1 MTVCSFDGQTIKR
14 SSLVLVIMLSVCFKN
29 AEASDQLSY
38 GSPAFLGGT
47 FTGNGQM
54 NLSLALKK
62 IVPQDVKV
70 LFMDVDPNQMTRM
83 NYSKA
88 FVFNILND
96 FSKTYH
102 FNWELVENKLIIM
115 DRPAQARDGSTRT
128 PSVGVSNSIAL
139 GNTLNVSQSNTAYL
153 GPASI
158 TSMVSFASYSSVSD
172 RRLKTNITDSLYG
185 LDFINR
191 LKPVEYSLTSNVSRQ
206 LGFIAQEVEALD
218 QHYPAIVKPT
228 QANPYYALTYSTFIP
243 TLVKAVQELDLKV
256 QKISS
261 ATLATDSE
269 KTKSSQST
277 PGIVLLVMSVLVLML
292 MGIINAFTLQKL
304 KALKD

>member
-115 DRPAQARDGSTRT
+115 DRPAQAPDGGTRT
-128 PSVGVSNSIAL
+128 PSVDVLPTQDEQYLTGAQSIKP
-139 GNTLNVSQSNTAYL
+139 GE
-153 GPASI
+153 P
-158 TSMVSFASYSSVSD
+158 TSMK
-172 RRLKTNITDSLYG
+172 LPI
-185 LDFINR
+185 
-191 LKPVEYSLTSNVSRQ
+191 
-206 LGFIAQEVEALD
+206 QEVEGTQPQQFFDVRIEDETLSLAIRRWSIESGYQLVWDTDKDFTAIKTSYNGLNYLD
-218 QHYPAIVKPT
+218 AVGNVMRDTGKTDYPMHSCIYTNRVLRVLP
-228 QANPYYALTYSTFIP
+228 LTSP
-243 TLVKAVQELDLKV
+243 CER
-256 QKISS
+256 ISDREG
-261 ATLATDSE
+261 AHD
-269 KTKSSQST
+269 
-277 PGIVLLVMSVLVLML
+277 
-292 MGIINAFTLQKL
+292 N
-304 KALKD
+304 